1 MRRPFRRS
9 LLRGSGKADEELR
22 AVMTDGVRRET
33 IVSVVALGSRDAANY
48 AGIRTISPG
57 EMVGF

>member
-1 MRRPFRRS
+1 
-9 LLRGSGKADEELR
+9 
-22 AVMTDGVRRET
+22 MTDGVRRET